1 MCVNNLPRVA
11 LDNGE
16 ARSRTRAID
25 RKSSVLTTRPPSR
38 EVCLSVTV
46 LLGPKDEKVEVA
58 EVEIGRRRRRARL
71 VPDTATYCE
80 RCGSVMLQPCMGCR
94 CQGCVRCY
102 NCLGRGFKRCI
113 SCHGSGRLWKSDPH
127 GHRHVDSCWRCHGT
141 GRKRYTCVDYL
152 LRCVAA
158 SNCRIDSTAIRPPF
172 NQSISLIATLRP
184 ESRIANDMQLK

>member
-1 MCVNNLPRVA
+1 LGADVVA
-11 LDNGE
+11 LVWFP
-16 ARSRTRAID
+16 TLLHIV
-25 RKSSVLTTRPPSR
+25 SSV
-38 EVCLSVTV
+38 
-46 LLGPKDEKVEVA
+46 
-58 EVEIGRRRRRARL
+58 
-71 VPDTATYCE
+71 
-80 RCGSVMLQPCMGCR
+80 GSVLLQPCMGCR

-152 LRCVAA
+152 PLCVAA

-172 NQSISLIATLRP
+172 KQSINQSINQSISLIATLRL
-184 ESRIANDMQLK
+184 ESRIANDMQLKQESVRPRWPYDMRPSVRAEKYIRDASG